1 MPSTLQA
8 ILVTI
13 LAVLPGALYTWGF
26 EQQAGRW
33 GATAVDRVQRF
44 VGVSAFFLILEL
56 PLIYQFYRSFVASGD
71 VESGRPLPVW
81 VWLMPMLFVIIPA
94 GVGRYVGRAAYQRKP
109 WVTLVTGPSPAPRA
123 WDDLFS
129 GLDMNGWIRLR
140 LKDESWLAGL
150 WGESSATGLKSYAA
164 GYPEHQDLLVS
175 ELVETD
181 SEGNLVT
188 GEDGDPILTSRSL
201 LIRWDEITYAEYIP
215 G

>member
-44 VGVSAFFLILEL
+44 VGVSAFFLVLEL
-56 PLIYQFYRSFVASGD
+56 PLIYQFYRSFVVSGD
-71 VESGRPLPVW
+71 IDKGRPLPVW
-81 VWLMPMLFVIIPA
+81 VWFMPILFVIIPA
-94 GVGRYVGRAAYQRKP
+94 GIGRFVGRAAYERKP
-109 WVTLVTGPSPAPRA
+109 WVTLLTGPSPAPRA

-129 GLDMNGWIRLR
+129 GPDMNGWIRLR
-140 LKDESWLAGL
+140 LKDKTWVAGL
-150 WGESSATGLKSYAA
+150 WGESVTTGLKSYAA
-164 GYPEHQDLLVS
+164 GYPENQDLLVS
-175 ELVETD
+175 ELVEID
-181 SEGNLVT
+181 DDGNLAT
-188 GEDGDPILTSRSL
+188 GVDGGLILTSRSL